1 MMPPARPRSPFLE
14 VNCTNVVNLAENVVN
29 RIPREVKCMTALLT
43 ASGAPD
49 GDKTASP
56 WVEEKERISQS
67 GMFFATVLSLI
78 IRRFRCPAGVSA

>member
-1 MMPPARPRSPFLE
+1 MAAP
-14 VNCTNVVNLAENVVN
+14 
-29 RIPREVKCMTALLT
+29 LT

-49 GDKTASP
+49 GDRTASP
-56 WVEEKERISQS
+56 WAEEKERVSQS